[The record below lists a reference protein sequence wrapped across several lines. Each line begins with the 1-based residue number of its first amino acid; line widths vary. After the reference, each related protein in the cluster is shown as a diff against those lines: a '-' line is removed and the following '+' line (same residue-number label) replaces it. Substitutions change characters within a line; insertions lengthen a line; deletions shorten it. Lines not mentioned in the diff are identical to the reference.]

1 MTKKKLI
8 FVNHG
13 SKNQWNGNQSIVF
26 VGNSMKYT
34 AKEISEVYLSKLQ
47 KNYLSFKNYK
57 FSKKRSLRQSLKI
70 KT

>member
-47 KNYLSFKNYK
+47 KKLSKLQK
-57 FSKKRSLRQSLKI
+57 L
-70 KT
+70 